1 MSRGRGVPRI
11 RVVGVKPTLVAGALL
26 AASPFASA
34 AELPVHAGMPAADAI
49 EALGERTLFAPT
61 CLDRTGAAL
70 LAPVTWRGESLW
82 AAVLL
87 EGNRV
92 AGLRLH
98 ENRDPLEN
106 TIRAT
111 CESAF
116 GRLRSRLAARGVA
129 PGGAVEGR
137 YDGPYFRWTQ
147 ATADGGRLVAVWRA
161 SRATCQA
168 WYEPPL

>member
-1 MSRGRGVPRI
+1 MSRGRGLPRI

-26 AASPFASA
+26 AAALFASA

-49 EALGERTLFAPT
+49 EALGEHTRFAPT

-98 ENRDPLEN
+98 ENRDPIEGAD
-106 TIRAT
+106 RAM
-111 CESAF
+111 CESALEQ
-116 GRLRSRLAARGVA
+116 LRSRLAARGVVTL
-129 PGGAVEGR
+129 GGSQGR
-137 YDGPYFRWTQ
+137 FDGPYYRWKQSTGE
-147 ATADGGRLVAVWRA
+147 GGRFVAVWRA

-168 WYEPPL
+168 WYEPP